1 MVDKKVT
8 KHGPFYEKVRSH
20 TKKRMINQRYAQKG
34 NANVKVSSTAMDFV
48 LDDDGVKHF
57 YPEAPVTKR
66 KKKLGANLA
75 LRPPTPVAVYEP
87 APRYYSPQGRAY
99 RQEPVAPAYDLKG
112 AAEATALGGVAQAAL
127 GAAGNVA
134 SSIVS
139 GLNTEVLHGEIDEDL
154 NIVIDE
160 FRVTVGE
167 ILAVGGV
174 AGMMYLMYLYKKG
187 AFKWD
192 PFGLGALKSGGGLLG
207 GL

>member
-1 MVDKKVT
+1 
-8 KHGPFYEKVRSH
+8 
-20 TKKRMINQRYAQKG
+20 MINQRYAQKG

-48 LDDDGVKHF
+48 MDDDGVKHF

-75 LRPPTPVAVYEP
+75 LRPATPMAVYEP
-87 APRYYSPQGRAY
+87 APRYYSPQGQAY
-99 RQEPVAPAYDLKG
+99 RQEPVSPAYDLKG
-112 AAEATALGGVAQAAL
+112 AAEATARGGMIEAGI

-167 ILAVGGV
+167 IIAVGGV
-174 AGMMYLMYLYKKG
+174 AAAMYLLYMYKKG

-192 PFGLGALKSGGGLLG
+192 PFGLGAFGSSGGGLLG
-207 GL
+207 NL